1 MALVRVQTIAELRKH
16 LDRSRNTGWRV
27 GLVPTMGALH
37 DGHASLIRAAAEA
50 GEAVVTTIF
59 VNPLQF
65 APTEDLAAYPRDLEA
80 DAALAETAG
89 ARYLFTPSVEEMYPF
104 GPRNVLTN
112 VSVSQLSATLDGAA
126 RPGHFDGVATVVAK
140 LFAIAGTCR
149 AYFGEKDFQQLAI
162 VRRMAADLSFPVEI
176 IGCPTARESHG
187 LAMSS
192 RNRYLTADERVRA
205 AVIHRA
211 LQAGVSLV
219 VSGESSVEAVVA
231 AMRSVLAGEP
241 ALALDYAALVDPLT
255 LEVPAI
261 VTGTM
266 RLLIAGRL
274 GKARLIDNIGAT
286 SPNDRTS

>member
-1 MALVRVQTIAELRKH
+1 MFEI
-16 LDRSRNTGWRV
+16 
-27 GLVPTMGALH
+27 
-37 DGHASLIRAAAEA
+37 
-50 GEAVVTTIF
+50 
-59 VNPLQF
+59 
-65 APTEDLAAYPRDLEA
+65 
-80 DAALAETAG
+80 
-89 ARYLFTPSVEEMYPF
+89 
-104 GPRNVLTN
+104 
-112 VSVSQLSATLDGAA
+112 
-126 RPGHFDGVATVVAK
+126 
-140 LFAIAGTCR
+140 
-149 AYFGEKDFQQLAI
+149 EKDFQQLAI

-255 LEVPAI
+255 LEVQQSFVRVLTP
-261 VTGTM
+261 
-266 RLLIAGRL
+266 
-274 GKARLIDNIGAT
+274 
-286 SPNDRTS
+286 

>member
-1 MALVRVQTIAELRKH
+1 MALVRVQTIAELRQH
-16 LDRSRNTGWRV
+16 LDRSRSAGWRV

-37 DGHASLIRAAAEA
+37 DGHASLIRVAVAEN
-50 GEAVVTTIF
+50 EVVVTTIF

-65 APTEDLAAYPRDLEA
+65 APTEDLAAYPRDLAA
-80 DAALAETAG
+80 DSALAEAAG

-112 VSVSQLSATLDGAA
+112 VSVSSLSAMLDGAA

-140 LFAIAGTCR
+140 LLAIAGTCR

-176 IGCPTARESHG
+176 IGCPTQREPHG

-192 RNRYLTADERVRA
+192 RNRYLTANERERA
-205 AVIHRA
+205 VVIHQA

-219 VSGESSVEAVVA
+219 TSGESSVEPITA
-231 AMRSVLAGEP
+231 AMQSVLATEP
-241 ALALDYAALVDPLT
+241 GLTLDYAALVDPLT
-255 LEVPAI
+255 LEVPVDVA
-261 VTGTM
+261 GTV

-286 SPNDRTS
+286 SPHARTS

>member
-1 MALVRVQTIAELRKH
+1 MALVRVQTIPELRKH
-16 LDRSRNTGWRV
+16 LDRSRNNGWRV

-37 DGHASLIRAAAEA
+37 DGHASLIRAAAAEN
-50 GEAVVTTIF
+50 EAVVTTIF

-80 DAALAETAG
+80 DATLAEEAG

-112 VSVSQLSATLDGAA
+112 VAVSALSATLDGAA

-176 IGCPTARESHG
+176 IGCPTQREPHG

-192 RNRYLTADERVRA
+192 RNRYLTADERARA

-211 LQAGVSLV
+211 LQAGVSAV
-219 VSGESSVEAVVA
+219 ASGESSVDAVVA
-231 AMRSVLAGEP
+231 AMSWVLASEP
-241 ALALDYAALVDPLT
+241 SLLIDYTALVDPLT
-255 LEVPAI
+255 LEVPAE
-261 VTGTM
+261 VAGTV
-266 RLLIAGRL
+266 RLLIAGKL
-274 GKARLIDNIGAT
+274 GRARLIDNIGAT
-286 SPNDRTS
+286 SPHEPHS

>member
-1 MALVRVQTIAELRKH
+1 MALVRVQTIAELRQH
-16 LDRSRNTGWRV
+16 LDQDRSAGGRV

-37 DGHASLIRAAAEA
+37 DGHASLIRAAGAEN
-50 GEAVVTTIF
+50 EVVVTTVF

-65 APTEDLAAYPRDLEA
+65 APTEDLAAYPRDLAA
-80 DAALAETAG
+80 DSALAEAAG
-89 ARYLFTPSVEEMYPF
+89 ARYLFVPSVEEMYPF

-112 VSVSQLSATLDGAA
+112 VSVSSLSATLDGAT

-162 VRRMAADLSFPVEI
+162 VRRLAVDLSFPVEI
-176 IGCPTARESHG
+176 IGCPTQREPHG

-192 RNRYLTADERVRA
+192 RNRYLTANERERA
-205 AVIHRA
+205 GVIHQA
-211 LQAGVSLV
+211 LQAGVSLIA
-219 VSGESSVEAVVA
+219 SGESSVEVITA
-231 AMRSVLAGEP
+231 AMQSVLATEP
-241 ALALDYAALVDPLT
+241 GLTLDYAALVDPLT
-255 LEVPAI
+255 LEVPGNI
-261 VTGTM
+261 SGTV

-286 SPNDRTS
+286 SPHA